1 MSLLIIERGP
11 DSGRRI
17 ALTDFPVTI
26 GRDPAN
32 QIALSDEEISRF
44 HLRIKQRGRLVIV
57 EDLDSRNGSFLNG
70 DRILNSILK
79 SGDKLLIGST
89 EIVFLAS
96 QSNIQLATEILD
108 MDMVV
113 AEELGLA
120 GPIEVNETAIKKK
133 FKPIR
138 LNQMSVI
145 NQLPHDAKAVK
156 SLFEMHG
163 NILVLNDLEEAA
175 STLLKCI
182 SQVLPNASRAAFF
195 SWVDVSHQL
204 VPTAVKHFGKKN
216 SFIISQR
223 ALEDVITRKQGII
236 LQAEAPQVTQSGRTR
251 AVLPMLHNERVVG
264 VVHIEFDNPELPV
277 APADLEVMQ
286 TFIARCSPSFECM
299 LLHRELDGWLVG
311 MIETMVATVEA
322 KDTYTRGHSERVSRY
337 CMAIADELKLNKDL
351 KKLLMVSALCHDIGK
366 IGVPDA
372 ILKKASLLS
381 AEEYNEMKLH
391 PTIGADIISGMPNAK
406 RFLSG
411 IKHHHEKWD
420 GSGYPDGLAGEDIP
434 FFGRIVA
441 IADVF
446 DAMIS
451 GRSYSGF
458 MDQGDAVTRLNKE
471 KDLFDPEIVKA
482 FNRAYNNGSLT
493 LKTSTLNQANPLFR
507 KSQLDLDFA
516 KENAADPDV
525 KPSRSKKKSS

>member
-32 QIALSDEEISRF
+32 QIPLTDEEVSRF

-57 EDLDSRNGSFLNG
+57 EDLESRNGSFLNG

-108 MDMVV
+108 MDMIV
-113 AEELGLA
+113 AEELGLS
-120 GPIEVNETAIKKK
+120 GPIEVSETAVRKK

-138 LNQMSVI
+138 LNQLSVV
-145 NQLPHDAKAVK
+145 NQLPQDSKSIK
-156 SLFEMHG
+156 SLFDLHS
-163 NILVLNDLEEAA
+163 NILVIDDFEEAA
-175 STLLKCI
+175 ATLLKSI
-182 SQVLPNASRAAFF
+182 SQMLPHAARAAFF
-195 SWVDVSHQL
+195 AWIDVSHQL
-204 VPTAVKHFGKKN
+204 IPTAVKHFGKKN

-223 ALEDVITRKQGII
+223 ALEDVITRRQGII
-236 LQAEAPQVTQSGRTR
+236 LQAEAPQVTQSGRSR
-251 AVLPMLHNERVVG
+251 VVLPMLHHDRVVG
-264 VVHIEFDNPELPV
+264 VIHIEFDNPQIMV
-277 APADLEVMQ
+277 APADLDAMQ
-286 TFIARCSPSFECM
+286 AFLARCSPTFECM
-299 LLHRELDGWLVG
+299 LLRRELDSWLVG

-391 PTIGADIISGMPNAK
+391 PTIGADIIGGMPNAK

-458 MDQGDAVTRLNKE
+458 MDQDDAVSRLNKE

-482 FNRAYNNGSLT
+482 FNRAYEKGTMT
-493 LKTSTLNQANPLFR
+493 LKTHTLNQANPLFR
-507 KSQLDLDFA
+507 KTQLDLDFA
-516 KENAADPDV
+516 KENAQDPDV
-525 KPSRSKKKSS
+525 KLSRGKKKSS